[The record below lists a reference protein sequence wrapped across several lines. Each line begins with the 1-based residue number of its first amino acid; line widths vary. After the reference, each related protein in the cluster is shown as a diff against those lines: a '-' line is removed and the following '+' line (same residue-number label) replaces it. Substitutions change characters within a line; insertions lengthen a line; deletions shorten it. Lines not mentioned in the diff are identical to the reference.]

1 MKLIHTYPH
10 RTEDDG
16 CPKTE
21 VVFVQSTIGIKPEH
35 ANISLERWAKHIRA
49 QLGITEKQVIKLE
62 LRDNYELFKNIR

>member
-21 VVFVQSTIGIKPEH
+21 VIFVQSTTGIRPEQ
-35 ANISLERWAKHIRA
+35 ANISLERWAKHIRV

>member
-10 RTEDDG
+10 RTEEDG

-21 VVFVQSTIGIKPEH
+21 VIFVQSTTGIRPEQ

>member
-1 MKLIHTYPH
+1 MKLVHTYPH

-21 VVFVQSTIGIKPEH
+21 VIFVQSTTGIRPEQ

>member
-10 RTEDDG
+10 RQEEDG

-21 VVFVQSTIGIKPEH
+21 VVFVQSTTGTKPED
-35 ANISLERWAKHIRA
+35 ANISLERWGKHIRA
-49 QLGITEKQVIKLE
+49 QLEMTEKKVIKLE